1 MYKGVGTADGVV
13 FMLQNDSLNALGGY
27 GGALGYGTANGGTPI
42 TPSAGL
48 AMNIYTGFNGITDIA
63 AGASLASGGNIGSYA
78 STSPVNLASGDPIQ
92 VTVSYDGTNN
102 LGVTFSDSTAHTTYN
117 TSYTVGNLE
126 ATLGAAAYVGFSGAA
141 GGFSSTQTIANFGL
155 TEGGGAGSASNV
167 LPTATVLS
175 IAKGGTLDLGGVS
188 QQLASLSGS
197 GSVINSNSA
206 SAAVLTISN
215 VATTTFSGTINDSGG
230 AGISLATTGP
240 GTLIINGANAYSGST
255 SIGGGVLSV
264 AADGALG
271 TAPSSPTPDSLTISG
286 GTLSARSSF
295 TLAADRGIGLGPTGG
310 TQGGAGAIDV
320 VAGANLT
327 YAGVIASAGNSGVNN
342 LVKTGG
348 GTLTLGGSNTFN
360 GATTISGGELA
371 VAADSNLGTVPI
383 SPTANS
389 LVLSGGTLSASG
401 SFVLAANRGIGL
413 GPASGTQ
420 GGAGVI
426 DVSAGATVS
435 YGGVIASAGN
445 MGGNSLI
452 KTGSGTLVLAAT
464 QSYSGA
470 TIVAGGTLRLTALPG
485 GSGPAAG
492 LAHRWSFNDSL
503 ADSVGGSNA
512 SIFGNTALS
521 ARPGHHRRERQPRY
535 VLHFSGNQYPADDQL
550 PGDGRNVGHREPS

>member
-1 MYKGVGTADGVV
+1 M
-13 FMLQNDSLNALGGY
+13 
-27 GGALGYGTANGGTPI
+27 
-42 TPSAGL
+42 
-48 AMNIYTGFNGITDIA
+48 
-63 AGASLASGGNIGSYA
+63 
-78 STSPVNLASGDPIQ
+78 
-92 VTVSYDGTNN
+92 
-102 LGVTFSDSTAHTTYN
+102 
-117 TSYTVGNLE
+117 
-126 ATLGAAAYVGFSGAA
+126 
-141 GGFSSTQTIANFGL
+141 
-155 TEGGGAGSASNV
+155 
-167 LPTATVLS
+167 PTATVLS

-188 QQLASLSGS
+188 QRLASLSGS

-271 TAPSSPTPDSLTISG
+271 TAPLSPTPDSLTISG
-286 GTLSARSSF
+286 GTLSARSSSPWRS
-295 TLAADRGIGLGPTGG
+295 DRGIGLGPTGG
-310 TQGGAGAIDV
+310 TQAAPARSRGRRRQSHVCRRNCLRGH
-320 VAGANLT
+320 
-327 YAGVIASAGNSGVNN
+327 SGVNN

-401 SFVLAANRGIGL
+401 SFVLAANQRHR
-413 GPASGTQ
+413 PGTGQ
-420 GGAGVI
+420 RHAGGGSHRHV
-426 DVSAGATVS
+426 AGATVS

-445 MGGNSLI
+445 TGGNSLI

-492 LAHRWSFNDSL
+492 LAHR
-503 ADSVGGSNA
+503 
-512 SIFGNTALS
+512 
-521 ARPGHHRRERQPRY
+521 
-535 VLHFSGNQYPADDQL
+535 
-550 PGDGRNVGHREPS
+550 